1 MIDRFTPNTPAPT
14 LEANQTASFL
24 SDLKQFLSDDLVR
37 VERRI
42 SGSLVADA
50 SFARYAKQAGVMG
63 GKRLRPMLT
72 VLSFR
77 VFGEEGTAADLED
90 LASIGA
96 AVELVHAASLVHDD
110 VLDAAETRRHRPT
123 LHAQTGSRTAI
134 LLGDFVFTRAYD
146 LAASCRSTFPAR
158 VIAASAASL
167 CSGEIRQQLTSG
179 NWEMSIA
186 EYRQILVQKTGAL
199 CGAACRLGGWKG
211 GASRLEQRLLKRFGI
226 LLGLAF
232 QIYDDWLDYWGTDHV
247 GKTLG
252 TDLEQ
257 GKPTLPVLRYLSKS
271 SDEDRAT
278 MLELLASDSRTRF
291 SQVRGMLDQSDASE
305 YTLRVAQQLSQKAVE
320 VLEPLP
326 NSESRQFLGA
336 IAHFSAQRSA

>member
-1 MIDRFTPNTPAPT
+1 
-14 LEANQTASFL
+14 
-24 SDLKQFLSDDLVR
+24 
-37 VERRI
+37 
-42 SGSLVADA
+42 
-50 SFARYAKQAGVMG
+50 
-63 GKRLRPMLT
+63 
-72 VLSFR
+72 
-77 VFGEEGTAADLED
+77 
-90 LASIGA
+90 
-96 AVELVHAASLVHDD
+96 
-110 VLDAAETRRHRPT
+110 
-123 LHAQTGSRTAI
+123 
-134 LLGDFVFTRAYD
+134 
-146 LAASCRSTFPAR
+146 
-158 VIAASAASL
+158 
-167 CSGEIRQQLTSG
+167 
-179 NWEMSIA
+179 MSIA